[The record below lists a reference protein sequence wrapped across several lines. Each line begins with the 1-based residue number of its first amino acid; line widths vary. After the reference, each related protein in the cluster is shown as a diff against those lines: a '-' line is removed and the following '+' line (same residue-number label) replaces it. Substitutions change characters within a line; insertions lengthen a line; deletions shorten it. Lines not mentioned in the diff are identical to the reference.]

1 MIEQTVFV
9 KFAFIKSCPIRL
21 SFCISKQ
28 FSKIRISSKFEPIS
42 SKIDRFA
49 KIYGVYEVSLA
60 KIPRIARA
68 RAKFHKIL
76 KFWISLSSSESESKS
91 YQLFPILPKFNQINP
106 NLKLFDYFWSN
117 KLFEID
123 FSGKSLLLLRN
134 RERGLIKLIKQSSY
148 FI

>member
-68 RAKFHKIL
+68 RNSL
-76 KFWISLSSSESESKS
+76 KFENFESPYHQVKVKANPTNF
-91 YQLFPILPKFNQINP
+91 FPILPKSIQINP